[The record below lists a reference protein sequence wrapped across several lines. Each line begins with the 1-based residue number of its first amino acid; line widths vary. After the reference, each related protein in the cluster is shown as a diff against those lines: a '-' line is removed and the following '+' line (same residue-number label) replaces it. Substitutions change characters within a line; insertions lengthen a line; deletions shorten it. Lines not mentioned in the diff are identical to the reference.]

1 MMERELASGEQEAQA
16 LREEVRVL
24 NAKAQ
29 AQEDR
34 HRAEI
39 QQLSTQLEK
48 AHSSIV
54 SWRGK
59 KGSFFFPG
67 VILGPA

>member
-1 MMERELASGEQEAQA
+1 MERELASGEQEAQA

-54 SWRGK
+54 SWREK
-59 KGSFFFPG
+59 KNFL
-67 VILGPA
+67 VLYWALHEM